1 MWFESS
7 DGSDCSRCII
17 VFSASKPIM
26 SSTAR
31 MYFDESIFESGFAL
45 KNYSTVRVYNEAD
58 RFLARRLDKVIATDD
73 CTVGDD
79 DDNDDVRSTV
89 SIPSSVLSTSSSS
102 SSSSG
107 DSELCDRINNTIDA
121 DQPISEDEDDGEQP
135 NDNRSDNRV
144 ININPSFPCRGIN
157 IYTLNIINK
166 DVISTLPYNRITVDN
181 SGDFYPIY
189 IGEPTQIG
197 SARFTIGELSSLE
210 SALMLKYFAIRG
222 PVAISVELYML
233 VNRYFVDYRSWFSF
247 SSDLGVLET
256 PTHSLLVEGRPIELY
271 DSIQFYGPPIELL

>member
-1 MWFESS
+1 
-7 DGSDCSRCII
+7 
-17 VFSASKPIM
+17 M
-26 SSTAR
+26 SSAAR

-58 RFLARRLDKVIATDD
+58 RFLARRLDKTIVTDD
-73 CTVGDD
+73 CIVDED
-79 DDNDDVRSTV
+79 ARSTV
-89 SIPSSVLSTSSSS
+89 SIPSSVLSSSSS
-102 SSSSG
+102 SSSDG
-107 DSELCDRINNTIDA
+107 ELCDRINNTIET
-121 DQPISEDEDDGEQP
+121 DQPVSEDDDDQP

-181 SGDFYPIY
+181 SGNFYPIY

-197 SARFTIGELSSLE
+197 SDRFTIGELSSLE

-222 PVAISVELYML
+222 PVAVSVELYLL

-256 PTHSLLVEGRPIELY
+256 PNHSLLVEGRPIELY
-271 DSIQFYGPPIELL
+271 ESIQFSGRSIELL